1 VRFLRDESGKAKTSK
16 TGTGTVIVKKDCIET
31 PFGRV
36 TLPLEKVLDVMCE
49 LGYEEVIVSGA
60 EIPEVETGAEC
71 WKCDV
76 GEVDEVEWETPRS
89 IIEKLKSSEKSR
101 VCGAIAMFVG
111 FVREL
116 NEGRRV
122 LWLEYERNDE
132 LYGKKLDELKRRIES
147 YPGVEGVEI
156 FHRTGKVGAGED
168 IVYVAVMGKGRKDV
182 WRAIVDAVEGMKK
195 ELPVWKKEVF
205 EGGEEW
211 L

>member
-1 VRFLRDESGKAKTSK
+1 MRFLRGAGEAEDRAHAG
-16 TGTGTVIVKKDCIET
+16 VVVVKDDYIET

-36 TLPLEKVLDVMCE
+36 NLPLEKVLDIMCE
-49 LGYEEVIVSGA
+49 LGFEEVLVYSDGA
-60 EIPEVETGAEC
+60 REELFEV
-71 WKCDV
+71 
-76 GEVDEVEWETPRS
+76 VEWETPRS
-89 IIEKLKSSEKSR
+89 VIEKLKRSERSKK
-101 VCGAIAMFVG
+101 CGAIAMFVG

-122 LWLEYERNDE
+122 IRLEYERNDE
-132 LYGKKLDELKRRIES
+132 LYKKKLEELKKRVES

-156 FHRTGKVGAGED
+156 FHRIGKVGAGED
-168 IVYVAVMGKGRKDV
+168 IVYVAVMGRGRKDV
-182 WRAIVDAVEGMKK
+182 WKAIVDAVEGMKK